1 MYIRDCARRERGHLG
16 GVERIE
22 VARENRRRRKI
33 SAAAAAAGLTNK
45 AKKWSMA
52 RGQVYVCVCVLTCLF
67 FPIFLFLSNT
77 HTRRACIFFPNG
89 LSCLFVDVVCYA
101 FAACPKTD
109 LCKRYPVPFVG
120 CARLVFFL
128 ITVIASCCCRSRLFG
143 VRLCPT
149 ATKLRELSVRPCPR
163 ESRSPQSG

>member
-1 MYIRDCARRERGHLG
+1 MRLREKTEEEEKSQLLL
-16 GVERIE
+16 
-22 VARENRRRRKI
+22 
-33 SAAAAAAGLTNK
+33 GLTNK

-52 RGQVYVCVCVLTCLF
+52 RGHRCTCVCVNL
-67 FPIFLFLSNT
+67 PFLPHLSFSILHT

-101 FAACPKTD
+101 FAACPKKD
-109 LCKRYPVPFVG
+109 LCQRYPVPFVG
-120 CARLVFFL
+120 CARLVFL
-128 ITVIASCCCRSRLFG
+128 ITVIASCCCCRSRLFG

-163 ESRSPQSG
+163 ESRSPKWMSSKGL